1 MKLSTNSSSMQKPVE
16 VTILGQKF
24 VIRSDSE
31 ETYVREVAAFVDQKM
46 NDILQ
51 KTKSVSNLNVAIL
64 SAMNIADEFFSY
76 KRKKEQ
82 ALQGVT
88 KRIEETIELI
98 DLHI

>member
-1 MKLSTNSSSMQKPVE
+1 MQKAVE

-24 VIRSDSE
+24 VIRSDSD

-46 NDILQ
+46 ADILQ
-51 KTKSVSNLNVAIL
+51 KTKTISNLNAAIL

-82 ALQGVT
+82 TYQTVT
-88 KRIEETIELI
+88 KKIEDVIGLI
-98 DLHI
+98 DSRL

>member
-1 MKLSTNSSSMQKPVE
+1 MQKPVE